1 MPDSRRAGCVAPRAC
16 AVVPGTTDAAQRRER
31 PGLPPLRPYS
41 RVRRCAA
48 DRPGMSAGA
57 ARAGRCSA
65 LVGVS
70 APARCGHAEIRV
82 PEAQTY
88 SEWDVAAASNG
99 AFSGNRTDSGRK
111 CGRGGRS
118 RRAQPEEAGPA
129 AAAAGC
135 GHRAAGKRRG
145 CAYGRPPKRPCAVT
159 YGGSGVNCG
168 DPSRVRSYLS
178 DPRDR
183 GTHGAPPTGAVEAE
197 RAQLASVSEEA
208 GRRQAVLAART
219 ERAWRR
225 LQAVQVKQVERHVG
239 QQLRGLRGPAGWSCS
254 RRCGGSAEL
263 SRLARS
269 CSGVLRAAEGAL
281 DSDRTASS
289 SGGSSDSDEEE
300 EEGGRKGGVVAG
312 KTTGRKWW
320 WVEQRAWLG
329 SRWVWLQAQV
339 SELEYKI
346 GALTELYTHLRQVKA
361 RLLPD
366 TQHRASRPS
375 PALPNPAFRSS
386 SAGDPLR
393 MTRADDAQL
402 LPSAARVCPLPR
414 QRRHKLIRVEGSVA
428 LRSKPVALPCAC
440 EPPVVCVLCAGSSSR
455 PPSEKE
461 ECTGLDLCVHPVL
474 TPTPDFPLAVHCG
487 LRLQARRSQNALRGP
502 GLSPAF
508 PLFGGRGHVPLR
520 AGRARRTPHLHSI
533 GGASCRD
540 YRAVV
545 SPGVPTQPITE
556 LHPLS
561 ATPTQV
567 LRASSPC
574 QPLRRRRSESS
585 FDIDNLVMPL
595 GLSGL
600 AVRVQ
605 RLQYKEIPT
614 PRQVHHAAA
623 GRTRR
628 QAHPSHCL
636 STAGGRW
643 TAGTP
648 RTGRTPALSLKSR
661 RTGMLHTQRRWR
673 TCLTAPSSVA
683 TPCRRAERGAAGAAG
698 PTDAGGAGLL
708 HATGRGSGAP
718 GWWTGTPAR
727 PAADRTTAQTGRVR
741 RPARLEIETQKNQT
755 SLSLRKSS
763 RCSLSSR
770 SCRGNAGRSRWR
782 RRIFSG

>member
-1 MPDSRRAGCVAPRAC
+1 
-16 AVVPGTTDAAQRRER
+16 
-31 PGLPPLRPYS
+31 
-41 RVRRCAA
+41 
-48 DRPGMSAGA
+48 MSAGA

-70 APARCGHAEIRV
+70 APPRCGHAEIRV

-263 SRLARS
+263 GRLARS

-289 SGGSSDSDEEE
+289 SGGSSDSEE

-312 KTTGRKWW
+312 KTAGRKWW

-346 GALTELYTHLRQVKA
+346 RALTELYTHLRQVKA

-386 SAGDPLR
+386 SAGDALR

-487 LRLQARRSQNALRGP
+487 LRLQVRRSQNALRGP

-508 PLFGGRGHVPLR
+508 PWFGGRGHVPLR
-520 AGRARRTPHLHSI
+520 AGRARRTPHLHSG

-614 PRQVHHAAA
+614 PSWRALDRRDAEDRTESSVEPGDPEDRDASHPEEVEDLSDGAFLSRHAVSEGRERGRWGSWAYRRRRGRPASCHGEGQWSSRLVDGDACSPSGRQDHCADGASSPTSPPGDRDAEEPNFAQSEEEQQVFSQQSVLPWERRSFPLEEADLLWLKEEEEEEPEDACGGSGRSQSTDSGISVDSLELSPRTPRPA
-623 GRTRR
+623 GAVAMATLTTT
-628 QAHPSHCL
+628 QDVCLFTPSSP
-636 STAGGRW
+636 STA
-643 TAGTP
+643 
-648 RTGRTPALSLKSR
+648 
-661 RTGMLHTQRRWR
+661 
-673 TCLTAPSSVA
+673 
-683 TPCRRAERGAAGAAG
+683 RAR
-698 PTDAGGAGLL
+698 
-708 HATGRGSGAP
+708 
-718 GWWTGTPAR
+718 
-727 PAADRTTAQTGRVR
+727 
-741 RPARLEIETQKNQT
+741 
-755 SLSLRKSS
+755 
-763 RCSLSSR
+763 
-770 SCRGNAGRSRWR
+770 
-782 RRIFSG
+782 